1 MSSLK
6 SIQRHCFP
14 CYHNKGQEIGV
25 PEWET
30 GDKGEGQNGEFCCV
44 FVLHFSKLNLTLVAL
59 RKGKGVGGVSNED
72 GKGQGVG
79 RGGQVSS
86 SLSTDLR
93 VFHSCTIH
101 THAICISFVCLS
113 ILLADRGSL
122 PWAYSAGET
131 KRM

>member
-1 MSSLK
+1 MRGKTVSFAV
-6 SIQRHCFP
+6 C
-14 CYHNKGQEIGV
+14 
-25 PEWET
+25 
-30 GDKGEGQNGEFCCV
+30 
-44 FVLHFSKLNLTLVAL
+44 FSKLNLTLVE
-59 RKGKGVGGVSNED
+59 GVGTVSNGD
-72 GKGQGVG
+72 GKGQGGG
-79 RGGQVSS
+79 RGGQASS